1 MTLLRVDGISKSFK
15 GLRAVDDVSFEVT
28 EGSILGVIGPN
39 GAGKTTM
46 FNLIAGALRPDS
58 GQVHLNG
65 KEITGHAPHKVTAAG
80 MTRTFQLMRPFYSM
94 TVLENVT
101 VAVLAG
107 GAAKRTARTTAAEL
121 IERVGLGRWRDALTE
136 GLPTAALK
144 RLELARALAS
154 KPQVLLLDE
163 VLAGLVPAE
172 RAPVM
177 ELLERLRTEDGVTL
191 VFVEHI
197 MAAVMR
203 LSDSVLVLDLG
214 RVLTSGAPEEVTR
227 DPRVIEAYL
236 GEDPHAQA

>member
-1 MTLLRVDGISKSFK
+1 MTLLKVEGLAKSFK
-15 GLRAVDDVSFEVT
+15 GLRAVDDVSFEVA

-39 GAGKTTM
+39 GAGKTTV
-46 FNLIAGALRPDS
+46 FNLVAGALRPDA
-58 GQVHLNG
+58 GRVHLGG
-65 KEITGHAPHKVTAAG
+65 KEITGHAPHRITAAG
-80 MTRTFQLMRPFYSM
+80 MARTFQLMRPFYSM

-107 GAAKRTARTTAAEL
+107 GAAKRTARERAAEL
-121 IERVGLGRWRDALTE
+121 IDRVGLGRWRDAAAE

-154 KPQVLLLDE
+154 RPRVLLLDE

-177 ELLERLRTEDGVTL
+177 DLLEQLRAQDGVTL

-214 RVLTSGAPEEVTR
+214 RVLISGAPEEVTR

-236 GEDPHAQA
+236 GEDPHAHA

>member
-1 MTLLRVDGISKSFK
+1 MTLLKVEGLAKSFK
-15 GLRAVDDVSFEVT
+15 GLRAVDGVSFEVA

-46 FNLIAGALRPDS
+46 FNLVAGALRPDA
-58 GQVHLNG
+58 GRVHLGG
-65 KEITGHAPHKVTAAG
+65 KEITGHAPHRITAAG
-80 MTRTFQLMRPFYSM
+80 MTRTFQLIRPFYSM
-94 TVLENVT
+94 TVLENVA

-107 GAAKRTARTTAAEL
+107 GAAKRTARERAAEV
-121 IERVGLGRWRDALTE
+121 IDRVGLGRWRDAPAE

-154 KPQVLLLDE
+154 KPRVLLLDE

-177 ELLERLRTEDGVTL
+177 DLLEQLRTQDGVTL

-236 GEDPHAQA
+236 GEDPHADA